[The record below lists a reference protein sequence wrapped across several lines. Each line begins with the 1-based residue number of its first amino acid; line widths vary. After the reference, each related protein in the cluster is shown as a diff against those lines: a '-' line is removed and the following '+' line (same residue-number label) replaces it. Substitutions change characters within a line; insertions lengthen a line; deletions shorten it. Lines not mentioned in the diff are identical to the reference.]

1 MEGGNRRKV
10 RVGVCRL
17 YLTPPPPARP
27 GQQGFDVEMK
37 GKMGKLVHS
46 HGFHSQPPNF
56 YEQREPLHDLGD
68 SPITFHSLDGPK
80 QKDRGKRAKSKVA
93 SLTCGDCP
101 ELYTQLYERN
111 YLGIKNSTRFVEDNR
126 QDDIKKYLNKKREFF
141 TF

>member
-1 MEGGNRRKV
+1 MAGGNRRKV

-27 GQQGFDVEMK
+27 GQQGFDVKMK

-111 YLGIKNSTRFVEDNR
+111 YLGIKNSTRFVEDNW
-126 QDDIKKYLNKKREFF
+126 QDVNIKN
-141 TF
+141 T